1 MIDQQGQ
8 EVVPPSQRPRRIH
21 MGSLLQRRSKETLM
35 DSAWRYR
42 GLALLVSVPVRAA
55 ARMRLSSL

>member
-1 MIDQQGQ
+1 
-8 EVVPPSQRPRRIH
+8 
-21 MGSLLQRRSKETLM
+21 MGLQLQRRSKESLM

-55 ARMRLSSL
+55 AQVRPQFL